1 MFFASKDSGYYDI
14 SSTGT
19 SVCSLRL
26 FTGGNQTDI
35 RGYVYADTTN
45 DVGFLTSAG
54 NWVVRCNSTGVTLY
68 GASGTTD
75 SFTAIKYRFGGNT
88 TLSGNGLPEIVNLAT
103 VGLSMQSLN
112 YRWYNSNASAIL
124 MSLDSSGNL
133 TANAFFEGSDIRFK
147 NVIETNPKIDLTN
160 IDVIKFTR
168 TDNESNQIRYGYSAQ
183 QVQQILP
190 DVITGE
196 EKLSLNY
203 MDVHT
208 LKIAA
213 LEKRIAEL
221 EAKLVI

>member
-1 MFFASKDSGYYDI
+1 MA
-14 SSTGT
+14 
-19 SVCSLRL
+19 
-26 FTGGNQTDI
+26 
-35 RGYVYADTTN
+35 
-45 DVGFLTSAG
+45 
-54 NWVVRCNSTGVTLY
+54 
-68 GASGTTD
+68 
-75 SFTAIKYRFGGNT
+75 
-88 TLSGNGLPEIVNLAT
+88 
-103 VGLSMQSLN
+103 MQSLN

-147 NVIETNPKIDLTN
+147 NVIETNPQIDLTS

-183 QVQQILP
+183 QVQQILS
-190 DVITGE
+190 DVVTGE

-208 LKIAA
+208 LKIAS

-221 EAKLVI
+221 ESKLSKL